1 MQVVEDTNKLLKALV
16 SELKSVIRF
25 VLDLF
30 LSKSLVFMCFVI
42 LLIILSEI
50 LWQYFDSKY
59 NSILDSLLHNVIC
72 LIGWSWKLR
81 S

>member
-50 LWQYFDSKY
+50 L
-59 NSILDSLLHNVIC
+59 
-72 LIGWSWKLR
+72 
-81 S
+81 